1 MRSGAAVISR
11 RHAAVHHSTDQPVNS
26 TDRRS
31 RVTLPAMG
39 EDIQRGITRRQA
51 LGLGAAAAGVAAGG
65 ALLGTESAAAEVP
78 TDDFPLAPQGSTLE
92 KTLVRGTPGTL
103 GYRKVVDGPGEPSLV
118 RSDLLGGRTRQPG
131 VRTPVV
137 AFGQFT
143 DMHLVDAQSPARVEF
158 IDRLGGAVTA
168 AYRAQEMLSLHVA
181 EAMVQAMN
189 RFGSGAPVTGRPVDF
204 LVSTG
209 DNADNVQLNEVRWH
223 IDLLDGRQVR
233 PDSGSYAKWEGVGG
247 PDDKSTY
254 YWHPDGTPRFGKP
267 DDPHTKYGFPTVPGL
282 LDRCRAPF
290 AASGLAMP
298 WYTTFGNHDGLVQGN
313 VPSANLFDA
322 VAMGVLKVTDFPLGA
337 DAAAL
342 VAGFVNGD
350 PAALTALLT
359 LGPAKLVTRDPRRNQ
374 LLHKQVVAEYFNTTT
389 LVGHGYTQDNLDN
402 NTAYYSF
409 DNAGVH
415 FISLDTCDTYGYSEG
430 SIDQKQLAW
439 LTNEL
444 KANSS
449 RYLDATGNWV
459 TGNGP
464 DKLIVIFS
472 HHTVETMTNP
482 IGINRVTGDTVA
494 ALLLQF
500 PNVVLWVNGHTH
512 RNTVVPYSRPAG
524 AATGGGFWEVNTAA
538 HIDWPEQAR
547 VVEVVD
553 NGDGTLSV
561 FGTIVDHAAPND
573 WPSTPSTPLE
583 LAALSRELGANDW
596 QNETPTATEDG
607 KRGKLTDRNVELL
620 VAKPF

>member
-1 MRSGAAVISR
+1 
-11 RHAAVHHSTDQPVNS
+11 
-26 TDRRS
+26 
-31 RVTLPAMG
+31 MG
-39 EDIQRGITRRQA
+39 NEAQNGITRRQA
-51 LGLGAAAAGVAAGG
+51 LGLGAAAAAGAVAAGSI
-65 ALLGTESAAAEVP
+65 LGNDTAFADAPDEGY
-78 TDDFPLAPQGSTLE
+78 PLNPQGTTLD

-103 GYRKVVDGPGEPSLV
+103 GYRKIVDGPGEPSLL
-118 RSDLLGGRTRQPG
+118 RSDLLGGLTRQPG
-131 VRTPVV
+131 ARTPIV

-143 DMHLVDAQSPARVEF
+143 DMHLIDAQSPARVEF
-158 IDRLGGAVTA
+158 IDRVGGAVTA
-168 AYRAQEMLSLHVA
+168 AYRAQEMLSLQVA

-189 RFGSGAPVTGRPVDF
+189 RFGSAAPVTRRKLDF

-223 IDLLDGRQVR
+223 IDLLDGHTSVR
-233 PDSGSYAKWEGVGG
+233 PDSGSYSKWEGVGG
-247 PDDKSTY
+247 KGDKSTY
-254 YWHPDGTPRFGKP
+254 YWHPDGTPPFGKP
-267 DDPHTKYGFPTVPGL
+267 DDPHTKYGFPNVPGL

-290 AASGLAMP
+290 TATGLVMP

-313 VPSANLFDA
+313 VPSLNLLDA
-322 VAMGVLKVTDFPLGA
+322 VAMGILKVTDFPLGA
-337 DAAAL
+337 DIEAL
-342 VAGFVNGD
+342 VAGFLDGD

-359 LGPAKLVTRDPRRNQ
+359 LGPAKLVTADRNRNQ
-374 LLHKQVVAEYFNTTT
+374 LVPHEVVAEYFTTST
-389 LVGHGYTQDNLDN
+389 TPVGHGYTDDNRN
-402 NTAYYSF
+402 RKTAYYSF
-409 DNAGVH
+409 DKAGVH

-430 SIDQKQLAW
+430 SIDSTQLAW

-449 RYLDATGNWV
+449 RYLDDSGNWV

-482 IGINRVTGDTVA
+482 IGLGRVTGDTVA
-494 ALLLQF
+494 QLLLQF

-524 AATGGGFWEVNTAA
+524 TAVGGGFWEVNTAA
-538 HIDWPEQAR
+538 HIDWPQQAR
-547 VVEVVD
+547 VLELVE

-561 FGTIVDHAAPND
+561 FGTIIDHAAPND
-573 WPSTPSTPLE
+573 WPADPSTPLD

-596 QNETPTATEDG
+596 QNEVPTVSEDG

-620 VAKPF
+620 VARPF